1 MCRRICCVLVLGLL
15 LAADD
20 AKDEAGKKEAKKLE
34 GSWKVTGFEHNGNR
48 LNVNDWTLVIK
59 GDKYTLTYG
68 NQSEEGTYKLDP
80 AKKPKTVELMPST
93 GESQGKTRKGIYE
106 LEGNSAKLCVSVAG
120 KEERPTAFETKP
132 DSDQYLWEFE
142 REK

>member
-1 MCRRICCVLVLGLL
+1 MRPRICLVFLLGLVM
-15 LAADD
+15 AADD
-20 AKDEAGKKEAKKLE
+20 AKDAVKKEMKQLE

-48 LNVNDWTLVIK
+48 LNVSEWSLVVK

-68 NQSEEGTYKLDP
+68 NSTEEGTFKIDP
-80 AKKPKTVELMPST
+80 SKKPKTVELVPST
-93 GESQGKTRKGIYE
+93 GESQGKARRGIYE
-106 LEGNSAKLCVSVAG
+106 LEGKNAKLCVAVAG

-132 DSDQYLWEFE
+132 DSDFYLWEFE